1 MQIEWECVLDC
12 NYNCK
17 YCCANNRNP
26 TFYAPIQ
33 FEKDKEKVFQ
43 FLNSLKEKYKDDEL
57 FIFGGEPFL
66 HPFLDEIIE
75 HLNKIE
81 MKFIIQTNFSIYN
94 NIEKC
99 VNKNLEFEVQVS
111 VHPEEIKN
119 LDIYIE
125 NLSKFQN
132 IIRRIDI
139 MYIGDESINYYK
151 KIFKVIKN
159 KSIIFLAPVADFI
172 IKDTANNQL
181 FKFNELKRGIYG
193 KIFQFEPGERSFIW
207 ENQQRGITSMKFQPC
222 IYKNS
227 YILFDPT
234 LKSYSCSYR
243 ENNDICPHDQCFL
256 M

>member
-1 MQIEWECVLDC
+1 MQIEWECILDC
-12 NYNCK
+12 NYKCK
-17 YCCANNRNP
+17 YCVNSRNSSLSI
-26 TFYAPIQ
+26 PIP

-94 NIEKC
+94 NIKKC
-99 VNKNLEFEVQVS
+99 IDKNLEFNVQVS
-111 VHPEEIKN
+111 IHPEEIRN
-119 LDIYIE
+119 SDIYIE
-125 NLSKFQN
+125 ELSNFQN

-139 MYIGDESINYYK
+139 MYIGEESIIFYK
-151 KIFKVIKN
+151 KLLKVIKN

-172 IKDTANNQL
+172 IKDVVNNQL
-181 FKFNELKRGIYG
+181 FKFNELKQGIYG

-207 ENQQRGITSMKFQPC
+207 ESQQKGITSMKFQPC

-227 YILFDPT
+227 YILFDPM

-243 ENNDICPHDQCFL
+243 QNNDICPNDCCFL